1 MTLGEKLK
9 MLRASRGL
17 SQEQLAAELN
27 VSRQAVSKWE
37 CGDAAP
43 DLDKLR
49 AICTYFAVTTD
60 YLIWG
65 NEEDTP
71 KAAVPEKERA
81 LRGRNE
87 VFSDVLLL
95 VLLLA
100 GIAALWNSLRL
111 GFASRAALHIVLAV
125 AAIAAA
131 ILSTTI
137 WKQRGRVIA
146 LLIAATGAVLALS
159 RLAAMLAYLTVL
171 WSGSRLYAGG
181 GDWPIVWES
190 AGIWLRHDWPYYLF
204 YLDRVY
210 AAVRLI
216 PRGSVA
222 TYGQIAAAIGNRR
235 LARVVGYALHV
246 NPEPGVIPCHRVVK
260 RDGEVSSAFA
270 FGGANR
276 QVELLKA
283 EGVGFLDGSHV
294 DMTQFCVRALPLI
307 LEE

>member
-60 YLIWG
+60 YLIWE

-71 KAAVPEKERA
+71 QTAASKQDVNV
-81 LRGRNE
+81 RGRNGT
-87 VFSDVLLL
+87 FGDVLLS

-100 GIAALWNSLRL
+100 GIVALWGSLRISFTR
-111 GFASRAALHIVLAV
+111 GAVVHIILAV

-131 ILSTTI
+131 ILSMTA
-137 WKQRGRVIA
+137 WKQRGRVIVP
-146 LLIAATGAVLALS
+146 LIAATGVVLALS
-159 RLAAMLAYLTVL
+159 RLAAMLVYLADL
-171 WSGSRLYAGG
+171 WSGSRVYADG

-190 AGIWLRHDWPYYLF
+190 AGTWLRHDWPYYLF
-204 YLDRVY
+204 YL
-210 AAVRLI
+210 ALI
-216 PRGSVA
+216 AGGFWLA
-222 TYGQIAAAIGNRR
+222 RR
-235 LARVVGYALHV
+235 LKKK
-246 NPEPGVIPCHRVVK
+246 EK
-260 RDGEVSSAFA
+260 
-270 FGGANR
+270 ANDD
-276 QVELLKA
+276 L
-283 EGVGFLDGSHV
+283 
-294 DMTQFCVRALPLI
+294 
-307 LEE
+307 

>member
-9 MLRASRGL
+9 TLRASCGL

-49 AICTYFAVTTD
+49 AICAYFGVTTD
-60 YLIWG
+60 YLIWE
-65 NEEDTP
+65 NEEDAP

-81 LRGRNE
+81 SRGRNE
-87 VFSDVLLL
+87 VFSNVLLL

-100 GIAALWNSLRL
+100 GIAALWSSLRIS
-111 GFASRAALHIVLAV
+111 FTNDAMVHIILAV

-146 LLIAATGAVLALS
+146 PLIAATGAVLALS
-159 RLAAMLAYLTVL
+159 RLAAMLVYLADL
-171 WSGSRLYAGG
+171 WSGSRVYADG

-204 YLDRVY
+204 YLV
-210 AAVRLI
+210 LI
-216 PRGSVA
+216 AGGFWLA
-222 TYGQIAAAIGNRR
+222 RR
-235 LARVVGYALHV
+235 LKKK
-246 NPEPGVIPCHRVVK
+246 EK
-260 RDGEVSSAFA
+260 
-270 FGGANR
+270 ANDD
-276 QVELLKA
+276 L
-283 EGVGFLDGSHV
+283 
-294 DMTQFCVRALPLI
+294 
-307 LEE
+307 